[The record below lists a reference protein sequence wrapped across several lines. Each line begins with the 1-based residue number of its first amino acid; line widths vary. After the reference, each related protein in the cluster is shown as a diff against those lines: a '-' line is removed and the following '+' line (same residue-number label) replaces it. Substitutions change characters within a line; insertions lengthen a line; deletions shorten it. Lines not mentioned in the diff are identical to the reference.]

1 MLPSHRGKRLTLLTA
16 SIQAGDEMPGT
27 QQMFRRRWLSWTA
40 WKILVVFKYC
50 CLLKLYAR
58 CWVLLIVIHHQ
69 VINVDKN
76 IRKISTLLKKLFP
89 LYPFTTE

>member
-1 MLPSHRGKRLTLLTA
+1 
-16 SIQAGDEMPGT
+16 
-27 QQMFRRRWLSWTA
+27 MFRRRWLSWTA

-58 CWVLLIVIHHQ
+58 CWVLLIVIHQ

-76 IRKISTLLKKLFP
+76 IRKISTLLKKIISTLS
-89 LYPFTTE
+89 LYNRVN